1 VLQRHTENL
10 NYGTTRL
17 IGAQTNA
24 LPQRL
29 CTVKLCEASRAIDA
43 TEQEVALKREAQGSR
58 PTSRGVAILSRSCPL
73 WVISGHRGSARR
85 PLCPQ
90 KRTLWNAN
98 P

>member
-43 TEQEVALKREAQGSR
+43 TRAGSR
-58 PTSRGVAILSRSCPL
+58 PKKGGPGIAANIA
-73 WVISGHRGSARR
+73 RGSNPE
-85 PLCPQ
+85 PLMSA
-90 KRTLWNAN
+90 LGH
-98 P
+98 